1 MGETATLLIHFL
13 IYGKQLDAA
22 TVVVYIVDALFML
35 RVYCYGGRET
45 KNIYI
50 YIYIFF
56 VCVCVGGGG
65 DTLSNSGSMDSE
77 AVSHSHSQGGR
88 CGGGGI

>member
-22 TVVVYIVDALFML
+22 TVVVYIVDALFMI

-45 KNIYI
+45 KNIY
-50 YIYIFF
+50 FF
-56 VCVCVGGGG
+56 FCVCV
-65 DTLSNSGSMDSE
+65 
-77 AVSHSHSQGGR
+77 R
-88 CGGGGI
+88 GGGIH